1 MRSHFAM
8 RPGSFAGRACARRH
22 LHEPIVA
29 ANAAAERARV
39 AENRAQDG
47 LRLKN
52 GIAGRESTRGRAQ
65 PPPPRKQG
73 ASTLA
78 GGGKHYLHPGG
89 LAAPALRP
97 RVRAP

>member
-29 ANAAAERARV
+29 ANAAAERARA

-73 ASTLA
+73 AGTLA
-78 GGGKHYLHPGG
+78 GGGKHYLQPGV
-89 LAAPALRP
+89 LAAPPLRP

>member
-8 RPGSFAGRACARRH
+8 RPGSFARRACARRH

-52 GIAGRESTRGRAQ
+52 GIAGQESTRGRAQ

-73 ASTLA
+73 TGTLVD
-78 GGGKHYLHPGG
+78 GGKHYLKPGR
-89 LAAPALRP
+89 LAALPLRP
-97 RVRAP
+97 RVCAP